1 MTHDHDRRAANSG
14 ARQESS
20 ALHAAGV
27 RVGRLVTDAAN
38 GLLVA
43 IEHRRTNLTTIAI
56 VFPADDG
63 RPVAAVGRRLQIGAF
78 SAPQSAAHR
87 EEFSVSCSARYLA
100 GLRIPSAECGT
111 RVL

>member
-1 MTHDHDRRAANSG
+1 VAHDDDRRVANSS

-27 RVGRLVTDAAN
+27 REGRLVADVAN
-38 GLLVA
+38 RLFVA
-43 IEHRRTNLTTIAI
+43 IEHRRTNLTTVAI
-56 VFPADDG
+56 VFPTDDG

-78 SAPQSAAHR
+78 SAHQSAAHR